1 MCSSISIISII
12 PYVFFSFLFVQLNQ
26 IAKVGSSRPVILSNG
41 IKLHVQPKNLLMA
54 ANLAGVSPSAIQTTQ
69 VHIPS

>member
-1 MCSSISIISII
+1 M
-12 PYVFFSFLFVQLNQ
+12 QLNQ
-26 IAKVGSSRPVILSNG
+26 IAKVGSTRPVILSNG

-69 VHIPS
+69 VHISP